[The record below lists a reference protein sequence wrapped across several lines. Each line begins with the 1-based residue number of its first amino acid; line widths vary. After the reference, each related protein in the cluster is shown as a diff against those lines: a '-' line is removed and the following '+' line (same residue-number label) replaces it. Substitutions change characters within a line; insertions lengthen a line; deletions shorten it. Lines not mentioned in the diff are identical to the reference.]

1 MHLIKLSRAHALN
14 DIKSWIKYAHIL
26 KPYSVRGSK
35 PNDQNRVV
43 TTLPNLLKFRPRN
56 LITTRDTDPANHECP
71 QLTTSKAFPFLAM
84 SPTRQDLT
92 LINSFQRIAIKFQ
105 CTNPYRCTITSLSK
119 SLGSILKYLETI
131 RKSPHDSSSWTPAN
145 QSKDTYY
152 NWHITAVIHNNTP
165 STLTSNQS

>member
-14 DIKSWIKYAHIL
+14 DIKSWIKYAYGL

-105 CTNPYRCTITSLSK
+105 CTNPYWCTITSLSK
-119 SLGSILKYLETI
+119 SLGQFLSILRQSENPHVTHFPEPQRTSQKIPTTTGTSQQLFITI
-131 RKSPHDSSSWTPAN
+131 LH
-145 QSKDTYY
+145 Q
-152 NWHITAVIHNNTP
+152 H
-165 STLTSNQS
+165 

>member
-1 MHLIKLSRAHALN
+1 MHLIKLSRAHELN
-14 DIKSWIKYAHIL
+14 DIKSWIKYAHIR

-119 SLGSILKYLETI
+119 SLESILKYLETI
-131 RKSPHDSSSWTPAN
+131 RKSPRDASSWTPAN
-145 QSKDTYY
+145 QSKVTYY
-152 NWHITAVIHNNTP
+152 NWHITSSYPKKCPINTNI
-165 STLTSNQS
+165 NQS